1 MCPFLEQTMIQFMVQ
16 YAANIQDKVFMNMKS
31 NNNLTG
37 YVAIN
42 NDLGF
47 FLDAEKFAPLL
58 SINDEASVLLRLSL
72 LIENFLEVFINN
84 VRKPGTEQ
92 FVKPSRYFTPKL
104 EICVALGLPLSI
116 ANSLVKLNS
125 IRNKFAH
132 KIDYSMTSEDYL
144 EIERSV
150 NSIDINEVNPLEA
163 FNMESL
169 QYMFSAG
176 VDSLMFIKNA
186 EFSMPEKMRRLH
198 RLVGTIYI
206 LSNKCAFFTL
216 NELKRQER
224 LSMNKLKD

>member
-1 MCPFLEQTMIQFMVQ
+1 
-16 YAANIQDKVFMNMKS
+16 MKKNS

-37 YVAIN
+37 YVEIN

-47 FLDAEKFAPLL
+47 FLDPEKFVPLL
-58 SINDEASVLLRLSL
+58 SIKDEASVLLRLSL
-72 LIENFLEVFINN
+72 LIENFLEIFINN

-92 FVKPSRYFTPKL
+92 FIKPSRYFIPKL

-132 KIDYSMTSEDYL
+132 KIDYQMTNEDYL

-150 NSIDINEVNPLEA
+150 NIIDINEVNPLGA
-163 FNMESL
+163 FNLESL
-169 QYMFSAG
+169 QYMFSVG

-186 EFSMPEKMRRLH
+186 EFSMPEKVRRLH
-198 RLVGTIYI
+198 RLVGSVYI

-216 NELKRQER
+216 NELKRQDR
-224 LSMNKLKD
+224 LSMNKVQE

>member
-1 MCPFLEQTMIQFMVQ
+1 MKI
-16 YAANIQDKVFMNMKS
+16 KS

-47 FLDAEKFAPLL
+47 FLDVEKFAPLL

-84 VRKPGTEQ
+84 VRKPDTEK

-104 EICVALGLPLSI
+104 KICVALGLPLSI

-144 EIERSV
+144 DIERSV
-150 NSIDINEVNPLEA
+150 NIIDINEVNPLEA

-186 EFSMPEKMRRLH
+186 EFSMPEKVRRLH
-198 RLVGTIYI
+198 RLVGAIYI
-206 LSNKCAFFTL
+206 LSNKCAFSL
-216 NELKRQER
+216 
-224 LSMNKLKD
+224 